1 MDRTQYFDLLVS
13 KLSRQDNSDLISRI
27 ESKCDILT
35 LDKNEPLIA
44 FQSNNRKIYFIAQGS
59 FIRNIITSQGEEKTV
74 MFHTESFCEFFKSY
88 DTVYFHQKTNYE
100 IKANE
105 KSVVVSVDFDFLFQQ
120 IQNDIKLLQFYTH
133 ETEKLFV
140 NIDLFRNFQLG
151 LTSEEYL
158 KWLYENYPFIFQ
170 RFASQNIASFMGITN
185 VWLSNLKAKLTF

>member
-1 MDRTQYFDLLVS
+1 MDRTQYFELLVS
-13 KLSRQDNSDLISRI
+13 KLSGQDNIDFISQL

-59 FIRNIITSQGEEKTV
+59 FIRNIITSRGEEKTV

-88 DTVYFHQKTNYE
+88 DSVYFHKKTNYE

-120 IQNDIKLLQFYTH
+120 IQNDIKLLQFYIH

-185 VWLSNLKAKLTF
+185 VWLSNLKAKLTS

>member
-1 MDRTQYFDLLVS
+1 MDRTQYFELLVS
-13 KLSRQDNSDLISRI
+13 KLSQQDNIDFISRL

-88 DTVYFHQKTNYE
+88 DTVYFHKKTNYE

-185 VWLSNLKAKLTF
+185 VWLSNLKAKLIF